1 MIKLSI
7 IMGVHNQEELAIN
20 ALKHMPVRDDVEVLV
35 IDNAS
40 TDGSL
45 AAVRKYKEEHP
56 ELNLT
61 IFANKRMVN
70 PCVNGNK
77 LIELSHGEYFHL
89 HCDDDYIITP
99 EFERVIDEYL
109 YSPED
114 YDVVAF
120 DLRQNDGFCLPVNE
134 NTHTWRSSFI
144 ARLVKKS
151 FVQKY
156 GLKMR
161 EEKYGEEDQY
171 FNHEILEHDPK
182 IVFTGITAYHYN
194 YPREGSIS
202 WLFAHGELNLSRFA
216 SEDE

>member
-99 EFERVIDEYL
+99 EFNRVIDEYL
-109 YSPED
+109 YSNEN

-120 DLRQNDGFCLPVNE
+120 DLRQNDGFCLPVNAD
-134 NTHTWRSSFI
+134 THTWRSSFI

-202 WLFAHGELNLSRFA
+202 WLFAHGKLDLSRFA